1 MGVPGDVWC
10 LGVARTPPPN
20 FGVSI
25 PPLGIF
31 RVARGLGG
39 STEKR
44 SSVGKRGRGLGATCP
59 RIGWGGGGDPL
70 NYARKERGNPEL
82 AKSIGA
88 P

>member
-1 MGVPGDVWC
+1 M
-10 LGVARTPPPN
+10 
-20 FGVSI
+20 
-25 PPLGIF
+25 
-31 RVARGLGG
+31 
-39 STEKR
+39 
-44 SSVGKRGRGLGATCP
+44 GATCP